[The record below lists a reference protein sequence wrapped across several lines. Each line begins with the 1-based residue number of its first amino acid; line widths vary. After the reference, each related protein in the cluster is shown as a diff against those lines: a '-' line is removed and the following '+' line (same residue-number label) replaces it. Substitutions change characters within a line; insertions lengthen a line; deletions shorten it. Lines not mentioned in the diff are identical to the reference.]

1 MIIVVIFI
9 VMECEVVKQ
18 KKILQLLEKNEIILL
33 QSTLETNKKDSTGEK
48 NNKRFQ
54 LQTLIVDC
62 KLNSSNK

>member
-33 QSTLETNKKDSTGEK
+33 QSTLETNKKT
-48 NNKRFQ
+48 Q
-54 LQTLIVDC
+54 LVRKTIKDFSC
-62 KLNSSNK
+62 RS

>member
-1 MIIVVIFI
+1 MNKIFSIVMIIVVIFI

-48 NNKRFQ
+48 NNKRF
-54 LQTLIVDC
+54 
-62 KLNSSNK
+62 

>member
-48 NNKRFQ
+48 NNKRF
-54 LQTLIVDC
+54 
-62 KLNSSNK
+62 